1 MYLNEIV
8 TKDRLYYN
16 ILAILHDINTIY
28 DDNFKLLSREIID
41 NFDAFF
47 NGDSML
53 IDGELGRLI
62 LITLADRNIIK
73 YNNDVFYLTIDN
85 MLENIIKETLAKD
98 S

>member
-47 NGDSML
+47 NGNYMC